1 MMAKPLS
8 NLPIQAL
15 REQLGTHLQ
24 ENVPMSSYTT
34 ARVGGNAAAMLAV
47 GSGEELEK
55 AVLVLWQLKVPFFIF
70 GSGANLLVSD
80 KGIDGV
86 VILNRAH
93 QIKVD
98 ANSNP
103 PSVWAESGAILATI
117 ARRAALRG
125 LSGLEWAATVPGTLG
140 GALYGNAGAFGGDM
154 QQALILAEILHPV
167 EGRQFWTPEKMQ
179 YEYRSSVLKQN
190 PGQAVILAARLRLQ
204 PSSEES
210 VTSTI
215 AELSAK
221 RRSTQPP
228 GASLG
233 SMFKNP
239 AGDYAGRLIEA
250 AGLKGTRVGGV
261 QVSQV
266 HANFFVNDE
275 SATASDY
282 WILIQQVR
290 RTVNEKFGIM
300 LELEIEP
307 VGEWDGE
314 TQLVEKRISG

>member
-8 NLPIQAL
+8 RLPIQAL
-15 REQLGTHLQ
+15 REQLGAHLQ

-55 AVLVLWQLKVPFFIF
+55 AVRVLWQLDVPFFIL

-80 KGIDGV
+80 QGIEGV

-103 PSVWAESGAILATI
+103 PSVWAESRAILGTI
-117 ARRAALRG
+117 ARRSALRG
-125 LSGLEWAATVPGTLG
+125 FSGLEWAATVPGTLG
-140 GALYGNAGAFGGDM
+140 RALYGNAGAFGGDM
-154 QQALILAEILHPV
+154 QQALIMAEILHPIY
-167 EGRQFWTPEKMQ
+167 GRLFWTADRM
-179 YEYRSSVLKQN
+179 EYNYRTSVLKRH
-190 PGQAVILAARLRLQ
+190 PGQTVILAARLGLQ
-204 PSSEES
+204 R
-210 VTSTI
+210 STPEAVRAAI
-215 AELSAK
+215 VELSAK

-239 AGDYAGRLIEA
+239 PDDYAGRLIEA

-261 QVSQV
+261 QVSEV

-275 SATASDY
+275 SACASDY
-282 WILIQQVR
+282 WQLIQRVR
-290 RTVNEKFGIM
+290 RTVQEKFGVQ

-307 VGEWDGE
+307 IGDWDSE
-314 TQLVEKRISG
+314 MQL

>member
-1 MMAKPLS
+1 MAKTLTR
-8 NLPIQAL
+8 LPINTL
-15 REQLGTHLQ
+15 REQLGAHLQ

-34 ARVGGNAAAMLAV
+34 ARVGGNAAALLAV

-55 AVLVLWQLKVPFFIF
+55 AVSVMWQLNVPFFIL
-70 GSGANLLVSD
+70 GSGANLLISD
-80 KGIDGV
+80 QGIDAV
-86 VILNRAH
+86 IILNRAH

-98 ANSNP
+98 ASGNP
-103 PSVWAESGAILATI
+103 PSVWAESGAILGTI

-125 LSGLEWAATVPGTLG
+125 LGGFEWAATVPGTLG

-154 QQALILAEILHPV
+154 QDALILAEILHPV
-167 EGRQFWTPEKMQ
+167 EGRQFWTPDKMQ
-179 YEYRSSVLKQN
+179 YEYRSSVLKRN

-204 PSSEES
+204 PSSEEA
-210 VTSTI
+210 VKTTI

-261 QVSQV
+261 QVSDI

-282 WILIQQVR
+282 WQLIQLVK
-290 RTVNEKFGIM
+290 RTVHEKFGVS

-314 TQLVEKRISG
+314 TQLVEKRNTG

>member
-1 MMAKPLS
+1 MAKMLTR
-8 NLPIQAL
+8 LPIKAL
-15 REQLGTHLQ
+15 REQLGAHLQ

-34 ARVGGNAAAMLAV
+34 ARVGGNAAALLAV
-47 GSGEELEK
+47 GSGEELEM
-55 AVLVLWQLKVPFFIF
+55 AVRVMWQLNVPFFIL

-80 KGIDGV
+80 HGIDGV

-98 ANSNP
+98 ASGNP
-103 PSVWAESGAILATI
+103 PSVWAESGAILGTI

-125 LSGLEWAATVPGTLG
+125 LGGFEWAATVPGTLG

-154 QQALILAEILHPV
+154 QRALILAEILHPV
-167 EGRQFWTPEKMQ
+167 EGRQFWTPDKMQ
-179 YEYRSSVLKQN
+179 YEYRSSVLKRN

-204 PSSEES
+204 PSSEEA
-210 VTSTI
+210 VKATI

-261 QVSQV
+261 EVSEI
-266 HANFFVNDE
+266 HANFFVNNE

-282 WILIQQVR
+282 WQLIQLVQQ
-290 RTVNEKFGIM
+290 TVYEKFGVR

-314 TQLVEKRISG
+314 TQLVEKRITE